1 MTHDVSAEQLKALR
15 MAAGL
20 ELAVLARQVSLSTA
34 QLAQLESGLDSLFYT
49 PAIRRQ
55 AARKVYFHLTGQW
68 PVDSE
73 PAALPEDQPTLGK
86 EGGQEDAPPGPQ
98 VQAVAPPAEPAL
110 AARPTRS
117 RPWIASTVTWPGL
130 IGSVLL
136 AGLGLAAWMV
146 AGRPAVA
153 PPAPP
158 HQLVAHSAADLA
170 AKDAPQPAGPG
181 AIAAARAAD
190 RSIDRGPTSKAS
202 SANLEQDL
210 VALLPPSGL
219 PAAPASRAQTAPD
232 LKCAVAIEPVVS
244 LALPTPEAPTV
255 RLVSAVSQTVC
266 VTDGSGLS
274 SQYRL
279 APAQSV
285 LVAGAPPWLIQS
297 GSLRQLQIE
306 AQGVKLAWPA
316 EMKNQVRLLAP
327 N

>member
-34 QLAQLESGLDSLFYT
+34 QLMQLESGLDSLFYT

-55 AARKVYFHLTGQW
+55 AERKVYFHLTGQW

-73 PAALPEDQPTLGK
+73 RAASLEDQPTLGK
-86 EGGQEDAPPGPQ
+86 EGGQEGAPPGPQ
-98 VQAVAPPAEPAL
+98 VQPVAPPAEPAP

-117 RPWIASTVTWPGL
+117 RPWTASTVTRPGL
-130 IGSVLL
+130 IGSALL
-136 AGLGLAAWMV
+136 AGMGLAAWTV
-146 AGRPAVA
+146 AGRPTAA
-153 PPAPP
+153 PPAAP
-158 HQLVAHSAADLA
+158 HPLVAHSTADPAAR
-170 AKDAPQPAGPG
+170 DAHQPAGPG
-181 AIAAARAAD
+181 AIAAARATD
-190 RSIDRGPTSKAS
+190 RSINKGPPSKAS
-202 SANLEQDL
+202 FDPEEDL

-219 PAAPASRAQTAPD
+219 PMVPASRAQAAPD
-232 LKCAVAIEPVVS
+232 LKCGAAIEPVVS
-244 LALPTPEAPTV
+244 LALPTPEAPLV

-279 APAQSV
+279 APGQSV

-297 GSLRQLQIE
+297 GSLRQVQIE

-316 EMKNQVRLLAP
+316 EMKNQVRLLGP
-327 N
+327 H